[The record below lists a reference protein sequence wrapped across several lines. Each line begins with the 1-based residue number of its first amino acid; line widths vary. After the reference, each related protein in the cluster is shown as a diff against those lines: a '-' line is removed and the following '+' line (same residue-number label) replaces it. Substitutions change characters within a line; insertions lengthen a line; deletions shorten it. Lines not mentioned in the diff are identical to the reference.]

1 MIKRRLIAAVLC
13 ITLLACMLSGCGNN
27 KAKEDFKA
35 LWKKAF
41 SLTEMAVKGEI
52 NAELNAEYDPD
63 EGYELDITDSIRD
76 ISANIKLD
84 GTVSLKNKQINA
96 DADFNI
102 SAGEGKSLIGKL
114 TDILIDDNI
123 LYMNFRQVFDIL
135 LEEGIEGFDYDSLF
149 SSDYVYLPLSEGTNL
164 WKARTTVEEN
174 ENTDIFA
181 EALKDMPNTLKV
193 IMKIRSISDSRLKGR
208 LFTSGLNKANLTL
221 NKNILL
227 TIITDIINDADSNR
241 ELYADALVEVAWAAE
256 KQKLEDEGA
265 SEMEIMANYNT
276 LKASGEQIQKMIPVV
291 KTVFKELDKSQ
302 IPDFELNCGIK
313 EVADNEF
320 AFEAGLVVEDVIKL
334 EYSGSVKETAPE
346 RVTPLEGAMPYSDIA
361 GLLSGDEDT
370 MEAEEVTINV
380 RIVHGDGTVKQQEF
394 KTQEYY
400 LLDAIYYYFGDE
412 FIGGK
417 YDDNYDFT
425 LLTLD
430 GETADTEAGE
440 KWTLTA
446 DGEAIAGDMDYVFT
460 YDGVTYEFTFVK

>member
-1 MIKRRLIAAVLC
+1 MTRKRIIASVLC
-13 ITLLACMLSGCGNN
+13 IAMLVCVLSGCGNN

-41 SLTEMAVKGEI
+41 SLTEMAVNG
-52 NAELNAEYDPD
+52 ELNAELKAEYDHD
-63 EGYELDITDSIRD
+63 EGYELDITDSIKD
-76 ISANIKLD
+76 ISANIKYEA
-84 GTVSLKNKQINA
+84 TVSLKNKQINTNT
-96 DADFNI
+96 DFDI
-102 SAGEGKSLIGKL
+102 SAGEGKSLNGKL
-114 TDILIDDNI
+114 TDILIDNDT
-123 LYMNFRQVFDIL
+123 LYMNFRQVFDIM

-174 ENTDIFA
+174 DNTDIFA
-181 EALKDMPNTLKV
+181 EALKDMPNALKV
-193 IMKIRSISDSRLKGR
+193 IMKIRSISDNRLKGR

-241 ELYADALVEVAWAAE
+241 ELYGDAFIEVAWAAE

-265 SEMEIMANYNT
+265 SEMEIMANYNM
-276 LKASGEQIQKMIPVV
+276 LKSSREQIQKMIPVV
-291 KTVFKELDKSQ
+291 KTVFKELDKSK

-313 EVADNEF
+313 EVTENEF
-320 AFEAGLVVEDVIKL
+320 AFEFEFVIGDVVKL
-334 EYSGSVKETAPE
+334 EYSGSMKETAPA
-346 RVTPLEGAMPYSDIA
+346 RVNPPEGAMPYSDIA
-361 GLLSGDEDT
+361 GLLSDDDNA

-400 LLDAIYYYFGDE
+400 LLDAIYYYFGDD
-412 FIGGK
+412 FIGGE
-417 YDDNYDFT
+417 YDDDYNFT

-440 KWTLTA
+440 RWTLTA
-446 DGEAIAGDMDYVFT
+446 DGENIAGDMDYVFT